1 MICVLTGGT
10 GGAKFVDGLRQ
21 VMPAE
26 EITLIVN
33 TGDDLLWWG
42 LYVSPDIDSITYIL
56 SGLLSRERGWGVK
69 GDTFL
74 CLQAMGQLGEPTWFH
89 TGDRDLAIHLLRSR
103 LLAEGKTL
111 SEATTT
117 ICEKLSVRARILP
130 MSDSR
135 VETRIDTP
143 SGELSFEEYFVQRWY
158 QDPVNSVRFAGA
170 SDAEPAPGV
179 LEAIASADA
188 VIIAPSN
195 PITSIGPILAVPGI
209 REALRSAHGKVA
221 AVSPIIGNAPVAG
234 PAGILMTAQ
243 GLPCSIAGVAKA
255 YEDFLDLLV
264 CDSRDARAAE
274 TLRKTGVRVQCTQ
287 TVMRSSED
295 RAALARTLLSHI
307 TGGTREAKPASGKPG
322 SGQSGSRRAVARAAD
337 QP

>member
-1 MICVLTGGT
+1 
-10 GGAKFVDGLRQ
+10 
-21 VMPAE
+21 
-26 EITLIVN
+26 
-33 TGDDLLWWG
+33 
-42 LYVSPDIDSITYIL
+42 LYVSPDIDSITYVL

-89 TGDRDLAIHLLRSR
+89 TGDRDLAMHLLRSR

-111 SEATTT
+111 SEATTA
-117 ICEKLSVRARILP
+117 ICDKLGVKARILP

-135 VETRIDTP
+135 VETRVDTP

-170 SDAEPAPGV
+170 SDAEAAPGV
-179 LEAIASADA
+179 IDAILSADA

-195 PITSIGPILAVPGI
+195 PVTSIGPILAVPGI
-209 REALRSAHGKVA
+209 REALHSARGKVA
-221 AVSPIIGNAPVAG
+221 AVSPIVGNAPVAG

-255 YEDFLDLLV
+255 YEDFLDLLI
-264 CDSRDARAAE
+264 CDTRDARAAE
-274 TLRKTGVRVQCTQ
+274 TLRKNGLRVQCAQ
-287 TVMRSSED
+287 TIMHTSDD
-295 RAALARTLLSHI
+295 RAALARTVLAHTIPGLHLEEPK
-307 TGGTREAKPASGKPG
+307 TNKSGADK
-322 SGQSGSRRAVARAAD
+322 SARSAAD

>member
-21 VMPAE
+21 VIPSE
-26 EITLIVN
+26 EITMVVN

-42 LYVSPDIDSITYIL
+42 LYVSPDIDSITYVL

-89 TGDRDLAIHLLRSR
+89 TGDRDLAMHLLRSR

-117 ICEKLSVRARILP
+117 ICDKLGVKARILP

-135 VETRIDTP
+135 VETRVDTP

-170 SDAEPAPGV
+170 TDAEAAPGV
-179 LEAIASADA
+179 IDAILSADA

-195 PITSIGPILAVPGI
+195 PVTSIGPILAVPGI
-209 REALRSAHGKVA
+209 REAMRSARGKVA
-221 AVSPIIGNAPVAG
+221 AVSPIVGNAPVAG

-264 CDSRDARAAE
+264 CDTRDARAAE
-274 TLRKTGVRVQCTQ
+274 TLRKNGLRVQCAQ
-287 TVMRSSED
+287 TIMRTSDD
-295 RAALARTLLSHI
+295 RAALARTVLAHAIRGLHPEKSE
-307 TGGTREAKPASGKPG
+307 TT
-322 SGQSGSRRAVARAAD
+322 QSSADKSARAAD

>member
-1 MICVLTGGT
+1 
-10 GGAKFVDGLRQ
+10 
-21 VMPAE
+21 
-26 EITLIVN
+26 
-33 TGDDLLWWG
+33 
-42 LYVSPDIDSITYIL
+42 
-56 SGLLSRERGWGVK
+56 
-69 GDTFL
+69 
-74 CLQAMGQLGEPTWFH
+74 MGQLGEPTWFH
-89 TGDRDLAIHLLRSR
+89 TGDRDLAMHLLRSR

-111 SEATTT
+111 SEATKT
-117 ICEKLSVRARILP
+117 ISDKLGVRARILP

-170 SDAEPAPGV
+170 TDAEAAPGV
-179 LEAIASADA
+179 IDAILSADA

-195 PITSIGPILAVPGI
+195 PVTSIGPILAVPGI
-209 REALRSAHGKVA
+209 REALRSARGKVA
-221 AVSPIIGNAPVAG
+221 GVSPIIGNAPVAG

-264 CDSRDARAAE
+264 CDTRDARAAE
-274 TLRKTGVRVQCTQ
+274 TLRKNGLRVQCAQ
-287 TVMRSSED
+287 TIMRTSDD
-295 RAALARTLLSHI
+295 RAALARVVLEHTI
-307 TGGTREAKPASGKPG
+307 PG
-322 SGQSGSRRAVARAAD
+322 WHLDKSAADKSVADQSGTDKSGIDKSARAATE